1 MRGAATASSGA
12 SWASLVCRVALGV
25 VMILAAT
32 GKIADPQQFAMAIDK
47 FDTPG
52 FRIGTNDLPVAASA
66 FFVPWLEL
74 VAGLCLLAGLWTR
87 AASAVIVVLLGV
99 FSVAIWSAAIDRGLS
114 LDCGCFGKLK
124 GFCRGNAGWCNVV
137 QNGVLTVFSLVGLIV
152 GGGRASAD
160 ALLIRLPAAPPPEK
174 PIDFG

>member
-1 MRGAATASSGA
+1 MRGAASTSTSA
-12 SWASLVCRVALGV
+12 SWASLLCRVALGL

-47 FDTPG
+47 FDVPG
-52 FRIGTNDLPVAASA
+52 FRIGENDLPVAASA

-87 AASAVIVVLLGV
+87 AASALMVVMLAV
-99 FSVAIWSAAIDRGLS
+99 FSAAIWSAALDRGLS

-124 GFCRGNAGWCNVV
+124 GFCRGDAGWCNII
-137 QNGVLTVFSLVGLIV
+137 QNGVLASFGLVGLIV

-160 ALLIRLPAAPPPEK
+160 ALLVRQPAAPPPES